1 MKKLT
6 MPAFLLLLATILFA
20 SGQSITIDDD
30 TPLPPP
36 LAPIEDI
43 DAPTLQTPSLQ
54 KLLGFLPEVLVT
66 YDGGTHLTRIQVA
79 EELGVGLNFALQ
91 QGRRFNEDDLRE
103 IVRRSVQST
112 LGRTVLLAVAGRHGF
127 KPDAD
132 LARAKLAEQ
141 GGNKLLG
148 AMQPYGVS
156 EGKAITR
163 ISEQLAIDHWVD
175 ARVRGQ
181 LRVELQEVQNFY
193 EQNKAHFKQPE
204 QRQISHIMLAI
215 DPGSSPEA
223 VDERRSQL
231 KTARERLS
239 AGADFAEVAR
249 EISECP
255 VSKSKGGD
263 LGLITSGT
271 MNATFERA
279 AFALQPGVVSDLVVT
294 EIGLHLIKIHEVK
307 GGGPVE
313 LELEGVRAQVEELI
327 MNQKVNIAVQKI
339 VEHELQ
345 ARNVEYLF

>member
-1 MKKLT
+1 MKTLT
-6 MPAFLLLLATILFA
+6 MRAFLLLLATITFA
-20 SGQSITIDDD
+20 PGQSITIDDD

-43 DAPTLQTPSLQ
+43 NAPTSQIPSLQ

-66 YDGGTHLTRIQVA
+66 YDGDTHLTRVQVA

-91 QGRRFNEDDLRE
+91 QGRRFNENDLRE
-103 IVRRSVQST
+103 IVRRSVQSM
-112 LGRTVLLAVAGRHGF
+112 LGRTVLLNVANRHGF

-132 LARAKLAEQ
+132 LARAKLGEQ
-141 GGNKLLG
+141 GGNDLLD

-156 EGKAITR
+156 EEKVITR

-181 LRVELQEVQNFY
+181 LQVEMQEVQNFY

-204 QRQISHIMLAI
+204 QRHISHIMLEI
-215 DPGSSPEA
+215 DSGASPETA
-223 VDERRSQL
+223 DERRSQL
-231 KTARERLS
+231 ETARERVS
-239 AGADFAEVAR
+239 AGAGFAEVAR

-271 MNATFERA
+271 MNEAFERA
-279 AFALQPGVVSDLVVT
+279 AFALEPGVVSDIVVT

-313 LELEGVRAQVEELI
+313 LEGVRKQVEELI

>member
-6 MPAFLLLLATILFA
+6 MRALLLLLATIAFV

-30 TPLPPP
+30 VPLPPP

-43 DAPTLQTPSLQ
+43 GAPTSQTPSLQ
-54 KLLGFLPEVLVT
+54 KLLEFLPEVLVT
-66 YDGGTHLTRIQVA
+66 YDGGTRLTRIQVM

-91 QGRRFNEDDLRE
+91 QGRRFSEDDLRQ

-112 LGRTVLLAVAGRHGF
+112 LGRTVLLDVAGRHGF
-127 KPDAD
+127 KPDVG
-132 LARAKLAEQ
+132 LARDKLAEQ
-141 GGNKLLG
+141 GSNELLG
-148 AMQPYGVS
+148 AMHPYGVS
-156 EGKAITR
+156 EEKVIMR

-181 LRVELQEVQNFY
+181 LRVEIREVQNFY

-204 QRQISHIMLAI
+204 QRHISHIMLAI
-215 DPGSSPEA
+215 DPGASPEA
-223 VDERRSQL
+223 ADERRSQL
-231 KTARERLS
+231 KTTREHVS

-249 EISECP
+249 QISECP
-255 VSKSKGGD
+255 VSRSKGGD

-271 MNATFERA
+271 MNAAFERA
-279 AFALQPGVVSDLVVT
+279 AFALQPGVVSDVVVT
-294 EIGLHLIKIHEVK
+294 EIGLHLIKVHEVK
-307 GGGPVE
+307 GGGPI
-313 LELEGVRAQVEELI
+313 ELEGVREQVEELI

-339 VEHELQ
+339 VELELQ